1 MAKSILELLVG
12 DLEEKRVYRAFMK
25 RVNALPEDYRFAYK
39 KMQNYL
45 YSYGSSNS
53 DIGAFVDNST
63 NMFTDL
69 LELFEQNAAAG
80 VPVQEVVG
88 EDLAGFCDEL
98 SAAWAATAA
107 QAKERLNR
115 EIWEHFHGEG
125 N

>member
-53 DIGAFVDNST
+53 DIGTFVDNST

-98 SAAWAATAA
+98 AAAWAHAGSTTREKLNAEI
-107 QAKERLNR
+107 QVYFKGKER
-115 EIWEHFHGEG
+115 
-125 N
+125 